1 MPDILANGVR
11 LFYQQ
16 AGDGPDLVLL
26 HAVTSNQAIWAIS
39 GLFESLS
46 ATYRV
51 TSYDLRGHGGSERP
65 PLGYTSR
72 DMAADFAALHD
83 QLGLGPAFL
92 VGHSF
97 GGVSAIHAASLY
109 PDKVA
114 GVIVSDSFFPCL
126 KGIEPNFGKPT
137 IWTDLR
143 ELYQKI
149 GVDLGETIDFSRLFA
164 TTRDLNAEQAKA
176 LADLVGPIG
185 RGWLRQLKLLAETR
199 CGEEVLAEAG
209 LTIECLQAIKQPVAA
224 LYDEFSPFQATGNWL
239 GAHLPQCVTEI
250 IPGAKHL
257 AILENTEGFNSAV
270 ASHLQRMVH
279 LRASPVAALPQ

>member
-16 AGDGPDLVLL
+16 AGAGPDVVLI

-39 GLFESLS
+39 GLFEILS

-65 PLGYTSR
+65 QAGYTSK
-72 DMAADFAALHD
+72 DMACDFASLHE
-83 QLGLGPAFL
+83 QLELGPSLL

-109 PDKVA
+109 PAKVA

-126 KGIEPNFGKPT
+126 KSIEPNFGKPA
-137 IWTDLR
+137 IWNDLR
-143 ELYQKI
+143 ERYLEI
-149 GVDLGETIDFSRLFA
+149 GVDLGDTIDFTRLFQ
-164 TTRDLNAEQAKA
+164 TTRDLDATQAKA

-185 RGWLRQLKLLAETR
+185 RGWIRQLKLLAETR
-199 CGEEVLAEAG
+199 CGEEVLAEAE
-209 LTIECLQAIKQPVAA
+209 LTRERLIAIRQPVAA
-224 LYDEFSPFQATGNWL
+224 LYDEFSPFQATGRWL
-239 GAHLPQCVTEI
+239 GEHLPDCQTEI
-250 IPGAKHL
+250 IPAAKHL
-257 AILENTEGFNSAV
+257 AILENTEGFHKAV
-270 ASHLQRMVH
+270 LAHLKRMAKREASLSG
-279 LRASPVAALPQ
+279 SPV